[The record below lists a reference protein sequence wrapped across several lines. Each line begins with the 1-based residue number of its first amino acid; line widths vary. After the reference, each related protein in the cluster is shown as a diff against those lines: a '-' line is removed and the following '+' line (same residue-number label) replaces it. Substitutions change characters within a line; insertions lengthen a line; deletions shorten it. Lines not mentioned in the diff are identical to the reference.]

1 MRQQVYIQQRFR
13 RGNASLIQIDALH
26 VPGRERDDISSQH
39 HLVVWRLGVLALRRS
54 MLAENATCEPLGNP
68 KRLHGAPDAGTATS
82 GAYQF
87 PEAASFRISFSSVR
101 SDTAFRRR
109 AFSVSSS
116 LSRLT

>member
-1 MRQQVYIQQRFR
+1 
-13 RGNASLIQIDALH
+13 
-26 VPGRERDDISSQH
+26 
-39 HLVVWRLGVLALRRS
+39 

-68 KRLHGAPDAGTATS
+68 KRLNGALDADAAAS

-101 SDTAFRRR
+101 SDTALRKR

-116 LSRLT
+116 LSRFT